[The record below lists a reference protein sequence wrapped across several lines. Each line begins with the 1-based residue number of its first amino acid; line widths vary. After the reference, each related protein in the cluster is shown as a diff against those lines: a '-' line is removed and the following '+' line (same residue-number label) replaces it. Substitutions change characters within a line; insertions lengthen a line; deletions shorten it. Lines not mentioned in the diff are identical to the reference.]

1 MGLWVMNR
9 LELLILV
16 EHPHDLEEQMSQHQD
31 DTDRQY
37 HIGLSR
43 GDAAEKILLA
53 GDPERVRR
61 SAARLDS
68 IEGEWSC
75 REYLTITG
83 EWRGERVTLM
93 ATGIGASNIEIA
105 MVELAA
111 IVDDP
116 VLIRAG
122 SCGGLDP
129 KIQLG
134 DLVVSWGAV
143 RMENTSTTFVP
154 EGYPSVSHPDVIQAL
169 LQQARQKEYP
179 VHLGITATAPGFY
192 GAQGRNVNG
201 FPPRHPD
208 VIEELAR
215 IGVANMEMEASALFT
230 LASVKGWRAGCVCT
244 VFGRRHHDEFV
255 PVAEKPALEDRC
267 VEVALDA
274 LLSID

>member
-1 MGLWVMNR
+1 
-9 LELLILV
+9 
-16 EHPHDLEEQMSQHQD
+16 MSQHTG

-43 GDAAEKILLA
+43 GDAAQKILLA

-61 SAARLDS
+61 NAARLDR
-68 IEGEWSC
+68 IDGEWSC
-75 REYLTITG
+75 REFLTITG
-83 EWRGERVTLM
+83 EWRGEQVSLM

-111 IVDDP
+111 VVDDP
-116 VLIRAG
+116 ILIRAG
-122 SCGGLDP
+122 SCGGIDP
-129 KIQLG
+129 AIALG

-143 RMENTSTTFVP
+143 RMENTSTTYVP
-154 EGYPSVSHPDVIQAL
+154 EGYPAVAHPDVIQAL
-169 LQQARQKEYP
+169 LGQAREKQYP

-192 GAQGRNVNG
+192 GAQGRNEHG
-201 FPPRHPD
+201 FPPRHPE
-208 VIEELAR
+208 VIAELAR

-230 LASVKGWRAGCVCT
+230 LASLRGWRAGCVCT

-255 PVAEKPALEDRC
+255 PHAEKPALEDRC

-274 LLSID
+274 LLSLQ

>member
-1 MGLWVMNR
+1 
-9 LELLILV
+9 
-16 EHPHDLEEQMSQHQD
+16 MSQHPD
-31 DTDRQY
+31 DTKRQY
-37 HIGLSR
+37 HIGLAR
-43 GDAAEKILLA
+43 GDVASRILLA
-53 GDPERVRR
+53 GDPQRVRR
-61 SAARLDS
+61 SAQKLDR
-68 IEGEWSC
+68 IDGEWSC
-75 REYLTITG
+75 REYLTVTG
-83 EWRGERVTLM
+83 QWRGEQVSLM

-129 KIQLG
+129 DIELG

-154 EGYPSVSHPDVIQAL
+154 EGYPAVAHPDVITAL
-169 LQQARQKEYP
+169 MNGARDKNYP

-192 GAQGRNVNG
+192 GAQGRHLPG
-201 FPPRHPD
+201 FPPRNPQI
-208 VIEELAR
+208 IEELAA
-215 IGVANMEMEASALFT
+215 IGVANMEMEASTLFT
-230 LASVKGWRAGCVCT
+230 LASMKGWRSGCVCT

-274 LLSID
+274 LLSIS